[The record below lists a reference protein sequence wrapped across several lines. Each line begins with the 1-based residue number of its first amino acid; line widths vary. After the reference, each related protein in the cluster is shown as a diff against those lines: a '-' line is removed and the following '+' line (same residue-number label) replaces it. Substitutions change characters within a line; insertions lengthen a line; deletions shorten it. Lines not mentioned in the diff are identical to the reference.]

1 MAVNGCQWLSNGC
14 QIVWEVHGTGF
25 EKELKTKRAPE
36 TKLKTGFLSWLMAI
50 GVLLMAYVAATLEGL
65 ARAIACLGVVGVTG
79 VVAMSIM
86 VESAPTERLMPC
98 RE

>member
-1 MAVNGCQWLSNGC
+1 MTKVDS
-14 QIVWEVHGTGF
+14 GF
-25 EKELKTKRAPE
+25 TSPKATVEKELKTKRAPE